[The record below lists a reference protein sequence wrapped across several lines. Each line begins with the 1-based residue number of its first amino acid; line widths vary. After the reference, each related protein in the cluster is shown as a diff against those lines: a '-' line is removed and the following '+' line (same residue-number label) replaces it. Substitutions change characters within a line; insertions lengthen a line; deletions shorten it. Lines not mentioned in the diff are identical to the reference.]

1 MTLRL
6 SPFATTFVR
15 QAGATYAT
23 RLASV
28 IIGLAT
34 AVAVARAL
42 GPEGRGAF
50 SAAMAISALGIQIA
64 TLGLSTSNTY
74 YAARDH
80 AQVRQLIGNS
90 LAASG
95 TLGLAI
101 ILIFIG
107 IRWGFGAFDDLNGL
121 LLVGALAWIP
131 IGLCYLLSTSILFG
145 IRQIYL
151 LNVAELSLRA
161 TTLGLIAIAIFIF
174 NEHSPEG
181 LFSVALVVQS
191 LVAIA
196 VLLKLSQISRGIRV
210 SLSLF
215 LSQIPY
221 ALKSYLA
228 LLFAFIL
235 LKIDLLMVQDIS
247 GNAEAGQYSI
257 AVSISEVV
265 FILPATLGQILF
277 PHLAG
282 DPDPRNR
289 LRATLRMIWHAGWI
303 LAAITVAIWVVVPFA
318 IPILFGESF
327 SPSVPM
333 LRVLLV
339 AVYFLGLNTFLSNY
353 FMAEGLPWPAIW
365 IWVVAAGI
373 NVALNAV
380 WIPTFGGI
388 GAAYASLVAYMVVT
402 VLQGALVF
410 VRKRHGD

>member
-6 SPFATTFVR
+6 STFAATFAR

-28 IIGLAT
+28 IIGLGT

-50 SAAMAISALGIQIA
+50 AAAMAISALGIQFA
-64 TLGLSTSNTY
+64 NLGLSTSNIY
-74 YAARDH
+74 YAARDKAH
-80 AQVRQLIGNS
+80 VPQLIGNS

-95 TLGLAI
+95 AFGLAI

-107 IRWGFGAFDDLNGL
+107 VRWGFGAFDDLNGL

-131 IGLCYLLSTSILFG
+131 IGLCYLLLTSILLG
-145 IRQIYL
+145 VRQIYL

-161 TTLGLIAIAIFIF
+161 MTLVLIAIAIFIF
-174 NEHSPEG
+174 NERSPES
-181 LFSVALVVQS
+181 LFFVALAIQS
-191 LVAIA
+191 IVTIA
-196 VLLKLSQISRGIRV
+196 VLSKLWQTSRGILV
-210 SLSLF
+210 SLSSLF
-215 LSQIPY
+215 SQTPY

-228 LLFAFIL
+228 LLFGFIL

-257 AVSISEVV
+257 AVSISDIV
-265 FILPATLGQILF
+265 FILPATLSQILF

-303 LAAITVAIWVVVPFA
+303 LAVLTAAIWVVAPFA

-333 LRVLLV
+333 VQVLLV

-365 IWVVAAGI
+365 VWVVAVGI
-373 NVALNAV
+373 NVALNVV

-388 GAAYASLVAYMVVT
+388 GAAYASLVAYMLAT